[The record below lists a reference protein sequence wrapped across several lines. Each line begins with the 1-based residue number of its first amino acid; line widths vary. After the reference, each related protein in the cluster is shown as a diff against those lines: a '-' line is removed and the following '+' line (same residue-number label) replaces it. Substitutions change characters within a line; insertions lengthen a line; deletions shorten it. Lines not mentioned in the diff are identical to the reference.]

1 MQKNQYFDLKLIK
14 TMDRDL
20 ISIALQEIVLRECKG
35 LKEVQQYLRMKYRI
49 EADDL
54 VLKRRLEKILQSE
67 KAVA

>member
-1 MQKNQYFDLKLIK
+1 
-14 TMDRDL
+14 MDRDL
-20 ISIALQEIVLRECKG
+20 ISMALQEIVLREGKD

-54 VLKRRLEKILQSE
+54 VLNRRLEKMLQTE